1 MKRTKIDYSKVLK
14 LLDDGL
20 NYEKIGQILN
30 VKPGSISSYMVKH
43 YGKVKRGNKLIELTS
58 IQKEL
63 IFGSLLGDG
72 HLNLSLKTPNP
83 NYREEHSI
91 KQYDYLKYKFSILK
105 NLIVYSEVK
114 IYNRFDDRF
123 KIKNY
128 QSCFIL
134 TQNNPC
140 FIEFHKMF
148 YKGKKK
154 VIPQDLSLLTPLAIA
169 IWFMDDGQKFQ
180 CGYGIC
186 TNSFELNDIQRICN
200 YLKEK
205 YNIYTTINKKKAIY
219 IKACSKIDFTNLIK
233 PYILPSLEY
242 KLIK

>member
-14 LLDDGL
+14 LL
-20 NYEKIGQILN
+20 
-30 VKPGSISSYMVKH
+30 
-43 YGKVKRGNKLIELTS
+43 
-58 IQKEL
+58 
-63 IFGSLLGDG
+63 
-72 HLNLSLKTPNP
+72 
-83 NYREEHSI
+83 
-91 KQYDYLKYKFSILK
+91 
-105 NLIVYSEVK
+105 
-114 IYNRFDDRF
+114 
-123 KIKNY
+123 
-128 QSCFIL
+128 
-134 TQNNPC
+134 
-140 FIEFHKMF
+140 
-148 YKGKKK
+148 
-154 VIPQDLSLLTPLAIA
+154 
-169 IWFMDDGQKFQ
+169 DDGQKFQ